1 MMKTGVALT
10 MVAIFSNLVAFAAGV
25 THTSAKSGNWSS
37 PETWDEN
44 GVPVHTGSETV
55 TIKNHSVVYDGEDPQ
70 AKWYTLNLGLASG
83 SGTSR
88 YSQNGGTLTSTYL
101 TEVNARQDDNRTGPC
116 IMELTDVD
124 ARMESFRLVVGRNSG
139 NALLKMT
146 GGSLTQ
152 DGSSLLMGIKTKVDA
167 VPNRIELDHVAWT
180 NLTGALHVGYS
191 SVGTNIVSL
200 KDSSLYSAKDLYL
213 GYDTDAE
220 QVGVGRDCLLAEN
233 SALEFEGADVYLPR
247 YRVQHSAQL
256 VLSNS
261 TFKAR
266 YLYVGHVSGTTN
278 DLAFIDCPP
287 IQTTKAYL
295 GEQVGTVNNVLFK
308 DLKAPKA
315 TAETMRATLTT
326 SSTASTDTA
335 DKRRWYN
342 FEYDNC
348 DWTSTAN
355 IEACLTHNVGSLVLR
370 NMTLPAANLIAS
382 NGPNAPGTLVLSNVT
397 WNAAGKFLS
406 VGQKAGAT
414 GVARIS
420 DSTLAG
426 STLTICDDGANTGHD
441 VRGELTL
448 DGGSATFSSMVQIRR
463 GVGKIKLER
472 GAKLTCDTFYLTV
485 ITGSDGTLDI
495 GGGSEF
501 AVTNRLWLNNQSG
514 TRCTLTVRD
523 GGRLSLAPGAESC
536 QFGTACAEFVWTME
550 GGEVDLGEN
559 FSAGF
564 ATANGS
570 SGIAY
575 LNGGVVKAKG
585 FGAPTAAGTQT
596 VVFNGGKVQP
606 TVSGTIL
613 AANATT
619 RVAAGGAV
627 FNVTE
632 GLSTTVASSLA
643 HDAEAG
649 STDGGLVKEGA
660 GDLVLLGANSTFNG
674 PVRINAGTIKVS
686 SSTALPAGSVVK
698 IDASAGAVLT
708 RSDKVA
714 YPEGLSLEIVGG
726 PLDGSK
732 RYTLVEN
739 WSGELPQVTGLPQDW
754 KVACKNGNLVASQ
767 VKGLLMMVR

>member
-1 MMKTGVALT
+1 MNTGMVQAAALSVAL
-10 MVAIFSNLVAFAAGV
+10 VVWSAAGT
-25 THTSAKSGNWSS
+25 THTSIKSGNWSS
-37 PETWDEN
+37 IETWNEY
-44 GVPVHTGSETV
+44 GVPVYTGSETV
-55 TIKNHSVVYDGEDPQ
+55 NIANHSIVYDGENPQ
-70 AKWYTLNLGLASG
+70 AKWYTLNIGPGA
-83 SGTSR
+83 GTATAR
-88 YSQNGGTLTSTYL
+88 YSQVGGTLTSTYL
-101 TEVNARQDDNRTGPC
+101 TEINARPKDDRTGSC

-124 ARMESFRLVVGRNSG
+124 ARMESHRLSVGRNSG

-146 GGSLTQ
+146 GGSLTL
-152 DGSSLLMGIKTKVDA
+152 DGATLLMGIATKADA

-180 NLTGALHVGYS
+180 NLTSVLQVGYS
-191 SVGTNIVSL
+191 SVGTNIVSM
-200 KDSSLYSAKDLYL
+200 KDSSLYSKKDLYL
-213 GYDTDAE
+213 GYLTTDALI
-220 QVGVGRDCLLAEN
+220 GMGRDCLTAES
-233 SALEFEGADVYLPR
+233 SAIEFDGADVYLTKSSAR
-247 YRVQHSAQL
+247 HSARL

-261 TFKAR
+261 TFTAN
-266 YLYVGHVSGTTN
+266 LLHVGCVAGTTN

-287 IQTTKAYL
+287 IQTTEVRL
-295 GEQVGTVNNVLFK
+295 GEQVRTVSNVLFK
-308 DLKAPKA
+308 DLRSPKA
-315 TAETMRATLTT
+315 TAQTMCETLVTY
-326 SSTASTDTA
+326 SKESTDTT
-335 DKRRWYN
+335 DNRRLYN

-348 DWTSTAN
+348 DWESTEN
-355 IEACLTHNVGSLVLR
+355 IVACLTHNVGSLVLR

-382 NGPNAPGTLVLSNVT
+382 DGPNAPGTLVLSNVT
-397 WNAAGKFLS
+397 WNAGGKSLYI
-406 VGQKAGAT
+406 GQKAGAT

-426 STLTICDDGANTGHD
+426 SVLTVSDDSANTGHD

-448 DGGSATFSSMVQIRR
+448 DGSVATFSGMVQIRR

-472 GAKLTCDTFYLTV
+472 GAKLTCDTFYLTF

-501 AVTNRLWLNNQSG
+501 AVTNKLWLNNQSG

-575 LNGGVVKAKG
+575 LNGGVVKAKD
-585 FGAPTAAGTQT
+585 FGTPKSIGTQT

-606 TVSGTIL
+606 TVGGMIL

-619 RVAAGGAV
+619 RIAAGGAV

-632 GLSTTVASSLA
+632 GLSATVASSLA

-660 GDLVLLGANSTFNG
+660 GDLVLSGANSTFNG

-686 SSTALPAGSVVK
+686 SSTALPMGAVIK

-708 RSDKVA
+708 RSSKVA

-726 PLDGSK
+726 PLDESK
-732 RYTLVEN
+732 RYTLVED
-739 WSGELPQVTGLPQDW
+739 WSGDLPRVTGLPRNW
-754 KVACKNGNLVASQ
+754 RIACKGGNLVASQ
-767 VKGLLMMVR
+767 IKGILMMVR

>member
-1 MMKTGVALT
+1 MKVGVVLT
-10 MVAIFSNLVAFAAGV
+10 AAVIANLSAFAAGI
-25 THTSAKSGNWSS
+25 THMSVKSGNWSNAD
-37 PETWDEN
+37 TWDTN

-55 TIKNHSVVYDGEDPQ
+55 TIKNHSIVYDGEIPQ
-70 AKWYTLNLGLASG
+70 AEWYTLYLGASSG
-83 SGTSR
+83 SGTAR
-88 YSQNGGTLTSTYL
+88 YSQTGGTLTSTYL
-101 TEVNARQDDNRTGPC
+101 TEVNARSKDDRTGPC

-124 ARMESFRLVVGRNSG
+124 ARMESFRLSVGRNSG
-139 NALLKMT
+139 NALMKMT
-146 GGSLTQ
+146 GGSLTL
-152 DGSSLLMGIKTKVDA
+152 DGAQLYMGIATKADA

-180 NLTGALHVGYS
+180 NLTSALQVGYS

-200 KDSSLYSAKDLYL
+200 KDSSLYSTKDLYL
-213 GYDTDAE
+213 GYFTTDGL
-220 QVGVGRDCLLAEN
+220 VGVGRDCLSAEN
-233 SALEFEGADVYLPR
+233 SVLEFDGADVYLTR
-247 YRVQHSAQL
+247 SAARHSAQL

-266 YLYVGHVSGTTN
+266 YLRVGYVSGTTN
-278 DLAFIDCPP
+278 DLAFIDCPT

-295 GEQVGTVNNVLFK
+295 GEGVRTVNNVLFK
-308 DLKAPKA
+308 DLRAPKA
-315 TAETMRATLTT
+315 TAQTMRATMTT
-326 SSTASTDTA
+326 YSTASTETD
-335 DKRRWYN
+335 DNRRWYN

-348 DWTSTAN
+348 DWTSTDN
-355 IEACLTHNVGSLVLR
+355 IVACLTHNVGSLVLR

-397 WNAAGKFLS
+397 WNVGGKSLFI
-406 VGQKAGAT
+406 GQKAGAT

-426 STLTICDDGANTGHD
+426 STLTICDDAANTGHD
-441 VRGELTL
+441 VRGDLTL
-448 DGGSATFSSMVQIRR
+448 DGSVATFSGMVQIRR
-463 GVGKIKLER
+463 GVGRIRLEH
-472 GAKLTCDTFYLTV
+472 GAKLTCGDLYLTG

-495 GGGSEF
+495 GEDSEF
-501 AVTNRLWLNNQSG
+501 VATNKLFLNNQSG

-523 GGRLSLAPGAESC
+523 GGRLSIGSRATGC
-536 QFGTACAEFVWTME
+536 QFGTSCAEFVWTME

-559 FSAGF
+559 YSASF

-570 SGIAY
+570 LGVAY

-606 TVSGTIL
+606 TATGTIL

-619 RVAAGGAV
+619 RVAAGGAI

-632 GLSTTVASSLA
+632 GLSATVASSLA
-643 HDAEAG
+643 HDADAG

-660 GDLVLLGANSTFNG
+660 GDLVLSGANSTFNG

-686 SSTALPAGSVVK
+686 SSTALPMGAVIK

-726 PLDGSK
+726 PLDESK
-732 RYTLVEN
+732 RYTLVED
-739 WSGELPQVTGLPQDW
+739 WSGDLPQVTGLSGNW
-754 KVACKNGNLVASQ
+754 KVVCKDGNLVASPI
-767 VKGLLMMVR
+767 KGLLLMVR

>member
-1 MMKTGVALT
+1 MTAAVIA
-10 MVAIFSNLVAFAAGV
+10 NLSAFAAGV

-55 TIKNHSVVYDGEDPQ
+55 TIKNHSIVYDGVNPQ
-70 AKWYTLNLGLASG
+70 AEWYTLYLGASSG
-83 SGTSR
+83 SGTAR
-88 YSQNGGTLTSTYL
+88 YSQTGGTLTSTYL
-101 TEVNARQDDNRTGPC
+101 TEVNARSKDDRTDPC

-124 ARMESFRLVVGRNSG
+124 ARMENYRLSVGRNSG

-146 GGSLTQ
+146 GGSLTL
-152 DGSSLLMGIKTKVDA
+152 DGAQLFMGIETRADA
-167 VPNRIELDHVAWT
+167 MPNRIELDHVAWT
-180 NLTGALHVGYS
+180 NLTSALQVGYS
-191 SVGTNIVSL
+191 SASTNIVSL
-200 KDSSLYSAKDLYL
+200 KDSSLYSTKELWL
-213 GYDTDAE
+213 GYSASKSG
-220 QVGVGRDCLLAEN
+220 GVGRDCLLAEN
-233 SALEFEGADVYLPR
+233 SVLEFDGADVYLTR
-247 YRVQHSAQL
+247 SAAQHSAL
-256 VLSNS
+256 LILSNS

-266 YLYVGHVSGTTN
+266 YLRVGYVSGTTN
-278 DLAFIDCPP
+278 DLAFIDCPT

-295 GEQVGTVNNVLFK
+295 GEGVRTVNNVLFK
-308 DLKAPKA
+308 DLRAPKA
-315 TAETMRATLTT
+315 TAQTMRAALTT
-326 SSTASTDTA
+326 YSTASTETD

-348 DWTSTAN
+348 DWTSTDN
-355 IEACLTHNVGSLVLR
+355 IVACLANNVGSLVLR

-397 WNAAGKFLS
+397 WNAGGKSLY

-426 STLTICDDGANTGHD
+426 SVLTVSDDSANTGHD

-448 DGGSATFSSMVQIRR
+448 DGSVATFSGMVQIRR
-463 GVGKIKLER
+463 GVGRIKLEH
-472 GAKLTCDTFYLTV
+472 GAKLTCSDLYLTS
-485 ITGSDGTLDI
+485 ITGSDGALDI
-495 GGGSEF
+495 GENSEF
-501 AVTNRLWLNNQSG
+501 VATNKLFLNNQSG
-514 TRCTLTVRD
+514 TYCALTVRD
-523 GGRLSLAPGAESC
+523 GGRLSIAPGATAC
-536 QFGTACAEFVWTME
+536 QFGTSCAEFVWTME

-559 FSAGF
+559 YSAGF

-570 SGIAY
+570 LGVAY

-606 TVSGTIL
+606 TATGTIL
-613 AANATT
+613 ATNATT
-619 RVAAGGAV
+619 RVAAGGAI

-632 GLSTTVASSLA
+632 GLSATVASSLA

-660 GDLVLLGANSTFNG
+660 GDLVLSGANSTFNG
-674 PVRINAGTIKVS
+674 PVRINAGTVKVS
-686 SSTALPAGSVVK
+686 SSTALPMGAVIK

-726 PLDGSK
+726 PLDESK
-732 RYTLVEN
+732 RYTLVED
-739 WSGELPQVTGLPQDW
+739 WSGDLPQVTGLPGNW
-754 KVACKNGNLVASQ
+754 KVVCKDGNLVASP
-767 VKGLLMMVR
+767 VKGLLLMVR